1 LLVKNPQIVTKVFTS
16 NFPDPLQS
24 FKKLLLKGMT
34 TVLPYLDIFTL
45 YFKVY
50 FLYIGSLKGGNK
62 ANARAHPL
70 GFALFEA
77 RREAILF

>member
-1 LLVKNPQIVTKVFTS
+1 
-16 NFPDPLQS
+16 
-24 FKKLLLKGMT
+24 MT

-50 FLYIGSLKGGNK
+50 FLYLGSLKGGNK
-62 ANARAHPL
+62 ANARAHPI